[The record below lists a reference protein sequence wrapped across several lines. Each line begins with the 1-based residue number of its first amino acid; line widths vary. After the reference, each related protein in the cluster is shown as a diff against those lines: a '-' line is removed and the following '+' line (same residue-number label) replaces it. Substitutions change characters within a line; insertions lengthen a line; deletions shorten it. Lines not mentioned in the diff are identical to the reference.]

1 MDTDVSSSCSSNSNS
16 LIVDNNDFIDMRVV
30 SSSSTKGTKSTAKEF
45 QGVVRILLVDYDLVF
60 LHVMLR
66 MFKMFNYYEAVG
78 VRGGSAGLKLIREK
92 PCYFDL
98 VMTAVYMPGMSGHEL
113 FRRIKEEFTTLPV
126 ILVSS
131 DVDSIKASKG
141 MSNVVGH
148 FLHKPIT
155 CSDVEKMW
163 QYVHKSKVDHVVN
176 ENRYNK
182 QTGSSVEQD
191 SPHNQEKNRN
201 ISGSTSSDDE
211 GNSRVESR
219 KRKESQKGQP
229 SDNKRN
235 RTRTNKTQRV
245 VWTERLHTHFLNAI
259 ESLGVDYAVPKKI
272 LEFMKVPGLT
282 RENVASH
289 LQVLLPT
296 YTFHFG
302 N

>member
-16 LIVDNNDFIDMRVV
+16 LIVDNNDFIDMRVA

-78 VRGGSAGLKLIREK
+78 VRGGSAGLKLLREK

-113 FRRIKEEFTTLPV
+113 FRRIKEEFITLPV

-163 QYVHKSKVDHVVN
+163 QYVHKSKVDHVD
-176 ENRYNK
+176 K

-235 RTRTNKTQRV
+235 STRTNKTQRV

-296 YTFHFG
+296 YTFHFW
-302 N
+302 